1 MDIHVHL
8 CSFPRRS
15 PTTATATTGSSLD
28 GRGPI
33 IGATTEAELELEHVN
48 DDEGERS
55 ITLSTHASFVF
66 LETYIGEWDNRL
78 IGKLNQGRRIDY
90 VLQHRPIEAINDY
103 LFAFASH
110 VSYW

>member
-1 MDIHVHL
+1 MMMMVKLQDFFFVL
-8 CSFPRRS
+8 
-15 PTTATATTGSSLD
+15 
-28 GRGPI
+28 
-33 IGATTEAELELEHVN
+33 
-48 DDEGERS
+48 
-55 ITLSTHASFVF
+55 ITFNF
-66 LETYIGEWDNRL
+66 LETHIDEWDNRP